1 MDATI
6 DWMSFTVPYTR
17 RFAMLEFIPGGV
29 EWLGRGWQGYSEMGV
44 FADTGRVGVC
54 PERPEM
60 GVHFS
65 VSSRALAVLA
75 GQSDFWADLPGAVAV
90 VLALGGHFTRVDVA
104 LDDREGLLDLGTM
117 LEHLEHRWFTSRW
130 RKGFHKRGL
139 DLAGGGYDGNTLEL
153 GKRVSDA
160 MLRCYDK
167 RLERIQAGDD
177 DPGHWVRVEL
187 ELKRERADAAAHLYA
202 NREESAFFAELA
214 GVVRGY
220 IEFKD
225 PNGGDTNRRRWP
237 VAAWWL
243 AFLEGAEKARLTL
256 REAVKRTVD
265 HVREW
270 IAKQVAP
277 SLAVVV
283 EYMGERDAVY
293 WLKAE
298 ARDGRRRWKGRHK
311 AILRASGLPA
321 E

>member
-1 MDATI
+1 MDACI
-6 DWMSFTVPYTR
+6 DWVSFTVPYER
-17 RFAMLEFIPGGV
+17 RFAFLEFIPGGV
-29 EWLGRGWQGYSEMGV
+29 EWLGRGWRGYSELGI
-44 FADTGRVGVC
+44 
-54 PERPEM
+54 
-60 GVHFS
+60 HFE

-75 GQSDFWADLPGAVAV
+75 GASDFWADLPGAVAV

-104 LDDREGLLDLGTM
+104 LDDREGLLDMGTM
-117 LEHLEHRWFTSRW
+117 LEHLKSCWFTTRW
-130 RKGFHKRGL
+130 RDWDREQKFKASTGVCKKNMLTFGSR
-139 DLAGGGYDGNTLEL
+139 
-153 GKRVSDA
+153 RSDA
-160 MLRCYDK
+160 YLRVYNK
-167 RLERIQAGDD
+167 ALERIEAGED

-187 ELKRERADAAAHLYA
+187 ELKRSRADAVAHLYA
-202 NREESAFFAELA
+202 NREEGAFFAELA

-220 IEFKD
+220 IEFKE
-225 PNGGDTNRRRWP
+225 PNGGDSNRRRWP
-237 VAAWWL
+237 VAGWWL
-243 AFLEGAEKARLTL
+243 RFLEGAEKARLTV

-283 EYMGERDAVY
+283 EYMGEPDALH
-293 WLKAE
+293 WLGAE